1 VCALFGGKVDVAT
14 ALTALMSRS
23 ARGEMD

>member
-1 VCALFGGKVDVAT
+1 LFGGKVDVAT